1 MKITIKTEDQKEAM
15 RHVKALDMALALF
28 QIQGAY
34 KHKETVEEYREAI
47 SQIFDLHNIIL
58 DDLIE

>member
-1 MKITIKTEDQKEAM
+1 MKITIKTQDQKEAM

-28 QIQGAY
+28 AISGAH
-34 KHKETVEEYREAI
+34 KHTETVEEYRQAI

>member
-28 QIQGAY
+28 DIHQLMYRDDA
-34 KHKETVEEYREAI
+34 ELDTVNGILAKY
-47 SQIFDLHNIIL
+47 NIIL